1 MLPGHTRGNKRLRSA
16 WVLGHIQFL
25 RNQQQPL
32 GLTVKRWYC
41 IKNNTEMIVELLPIP
56 GSRAGRQR
64 LSVKQLESETPATA
78 SVASTSGAPN
88 EALTRE
94 PETSRYSP
102 SCYVQEDADVVPCFP
117 TPQPSPTSPH
127 IKQEIIS
134 DVILSNNPKST
145 DSGTSGATDAVD
157 SLPTQNKPQ
166 AKTQRPTVK
175 NISPTNGGGGNHFPP
190 RALPPS
196 LDLRQNVSTS
206 SISRIDSAVE
216 EDVGNIM
223 RIVTPT
229 SHQLIALSDGVAGPT
244 LISKTYVMNISK
256 GGMVEF
262 VVRSPPR

>member
-1 MLPGHTRGNKRLRSA
+1 
-16 WVLGHIQFL
+16 
-25 RNQQQPL
+25 
-32 GLTVKRWYC
+32 
-41 IKNNTEMIVELLPIP
+41 MIVELHPIR

-64 LSVKQLESETPATA
+64 LSVKQLESETLATA
-78 SVASTSGAPN
+78 SMASTSGAPN

-94 PETSRYSP
+94 PETTRYSP
-102 SCYVQEDADVVPCFP
+102 SCYVQEDTNVVPCFP

-127 IKQEIIS
+127 IKQEINS
-134 DVILSNNPKST
+134 DVILSNDFKST
-145 DSGTSGATDAVD
+145 DPGAPGVTDAVE
-157 SLPTQNKPQ
+157 SLPAQNKPQ

-175 NISPTNGGGGNHFPP
+175 SISPVNGGGNHFPS

-196 LDLRQNVSTS
+196 LDLRQSVSTS
-206 SISRIDSAVE
+206 SLSRIDRGVE

-229 SHQLIALSDGVAGPT
+229 SHQLIALSDGVAGPI

-262 VVRSPPR
+262 VIRSPPR